1 VRHPGGSGPDASPA
15 GGGLFGPDP
24 FGPDFFGTDPLS
36 ADPLNGGSSRPARH
50 GRDSGSQDGGSTAT
64 DADSAGTQEAPPADR
79 PRSGGRHA
87 GGLPGDRARIVRRA
101 VPPPTPA
108 GDDAD
113 DDGRYVPPPPEPLPQ
128 LDPIAKGAWA
138 GLLGGPVYLVVASLL
153 GDISDWGALLAIV
166 AFIAGG
172 VTLFLRMSDRPRD
185 DDDDGAVV

>member
-1 VRHPGGSGPDASPA
+1 VRRPGDSPADASPA
-15 GGGLFGPDP
+15 DAGLLGPDP
-24 FGPDFFGTDPLS
+24 FGPDFFGNDPL
-36 ADPLNGGSSRPARH
+36 GGHAPGPARNGH
-50 GRDSGSQDGGSTAT
+50 GHGSPSAE
-64 DADSAGTQEAPPADR
+64 DADGAGTREAPQADR

-87 GGLPGDRARIVRRA
+87 GGFTGDRARIVRRA
-101 VPPPTPA
+101 VPKPSPA

-113 DDGRYVPPPPEPLPQ
+113 ADGRYVPPAPEPLPQ
-128 LDPIAKGAWA
+128 LDPIAKAAWA

-153 GDISDWGALLAIV
+153 GDVSDFGALLAIV

>member
-1 VRHPGGSGPDASPA
+1 VRRPGGDGSGPADARPA
-15 GGGLFGPDP
+15 DAGLLGPDP
-24 FGPDFFGTDPLS
+24 FGPDFFGRDPLGGHPS
-36 ADPLNGGSSRPARH
+36 GPGPSYNGQGN
-50 GRDSGSQDGGSTAT
+50 GSTGT
-64 DADSAGTQEAPPADR
+64 EEADGAGIREAPRADR

-87 GGLPGDRARIVRRA
+87 GGFAGDRARIVRRA
-101 VPPPTPA
+101 VPQPAAA
-108 GDDAD
+108 GDDAAQ
-113 DDGRYVPPPPEPLPQ
+113 DGRYVPPPPEPLPQ

-172 VTLFLRMSDRPRD
+172 VTLFLRLSDRPRD

>member
-1 VRHPGGSGPDASPA
+1 VRRPGDDTSGPADAGPA
-15 GGGLFGPDP
+15 EAGLLGPDP
-24 FGPDFFGTDPLS
+24 FGPEFFGGDPLGGRPPGPGRS
-36 ADPLNGGSSRPARH
+36 YNGQGN
-50 GRDSGSQDGGSTAT
+50 GSTGVEE
-64 DADSAGTQEAPPADR
+64 ADGAGTQEVPPADR
-79 PRSGGRHA
+79 PRTGGRHA
-87 GGLPGDRARIVRRA
+87 GGFSGDRARIVRRA
-101 VPPPTPA
+101 VPQPAPA
-108 GDDAD
+108 GDDAAE
-113 DDGRYVPPPPEPLPQ
+113 DGQYVPPPPEPLPQ

>member
-1 VRHPGGSGPDASPA
+1 VRRPGGDGSGPADASPA
-15 GGGLFGPDP
+15 DAGLLGPDP
-24 FGPDFFGTDPLS
+24 FGPDFFGRDPLGGHPSGPGPSCNGQGNGS
-36 ADPLNGGSSRPARH
+36 AEEA
-50 GRDSGSQDGGSTAT
+50 DG
-64 DADSAGTQEAPPADR
+64 AGTREAPRADR

-87 GGLPGDRARIVRRA
+87 GGFAGDRARIVRRA
-101 VPPPTPA
+101 VPQPATA
-108 GDDAD
+108 GDDAAA
-113 DDGRYVPPPPEPLPQ
+113 DGRYVAPPPEPLPQ

>member
-1 VRHPGGSGPDASPA
+1 VRRPDGDGSGPADASPA
-15 GGGLFGPDP
+15 DAGLLGPDP
-24 FGPDFFGTDPLS
+24 FGPDFFGSDPL
-36 ADPLNGGSSRPARH
+36 GGHSSRP
-50 GRDSGSQDGGSTAT
+50 GTSYNGQGNGSTGT
-64 DADSAGTQEAPPADR
+64 EDADGTGAGTQEAPRNDR

-87 GGLPGDRARIVRRA
+87 GGFAGDRARIVRRA
-101 VPPPTPA
+101 VPQPTPA
-108 GDDAD
+108 GDDEAE
-113 DDGRYVPPPPEPLPQ
+113 DGRYVPPAPEPLPP